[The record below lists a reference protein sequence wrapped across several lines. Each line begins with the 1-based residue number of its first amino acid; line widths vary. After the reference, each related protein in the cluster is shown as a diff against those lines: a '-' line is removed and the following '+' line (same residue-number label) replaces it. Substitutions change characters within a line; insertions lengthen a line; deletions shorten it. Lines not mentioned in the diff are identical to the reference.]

1 MQDQNVEVQSKVLVS
16 QIKPENSRYWYD
28 LRRRIWKARHIYL
41 MILPGIIWYVVFAY
55 FPMGGLTLAF
65 RDFRPNLGILRS
77 PWVGLQVFQ
86 YLMRDPRFFAS
97 IQTTLVINITR
108 LVVQFPFP
116 IILALALNE
125 VRLGRFKKVLQ
136 TIYTFPNFLSWI
148 IISGVLINFLGG
160 NGFVNS
166 TLNMMGR
173 DSVNFLGNS
182 AIFRPLL
189 YTTAIW
195 AHAGWGAIIYLAAI
209 AGIDT
214 EQYEAAEIDGASR
227 LQRLRYITL
236 PGLSS
241 TIIVMFILACGNLMT
256 AGFDQIFNLSNPAV
270 IGVAET
276 IDMYIY
282 RITFQ
287 AAADF
292 SFSTAV
298 ALVRSVLNL
307 IFLLL
312 CNMIIKR
319 LSGRGLFA

>member
-1 MQDQNVEVQSKVLVS
+1 MQSQNVEAQSQMLMK
-16 QIKPENSRYWYD
+16 QNKPGNGQYWHD

-41 MILPGIIWYVVFAY
+41 MILPGILWYVIFAY

-65 RDFRPNLGILRS
+65 RDFRPNLGIMRS
-77 PWVGLQVFQ
+77 PWVGFEVFG

-125 VRLGRFKKVLQ
+125 VRLGRFKKILQ

-166 TLNMMGR
+166 TLNMLGR
-173 DSVNFLGNS
+173 DSFNFLGNAS
-182 AIFRPLL
+182 LFRPLL
-189 YTTAIW
+189 YITAMW
-195 AHAGWGAIIYLAAI
+195 AHGGWVAIIYLAAI

-227 LQRLRYITL
+227 LQRMRYITL
-236 PGLSS
+236 PGLMP
-241 TIIVMFILACGNLMT
+241 TITVMFILACGNLMT
-256 AGFDQIFNLSNPAV
+256 DGFDQIFNLSNPAV
-270 IGVAET
+270 IGVAEI

-307 IFLLL
+307 MFLLL
-312 CNMIIKR
+312 CNRIIKQI
-319 LSGRGLFA
+319 SGRGLFA